1 MTAAT
6 PIEAVL
12 SLTALAWGLP
22 SRRLAGRG
30 RSLRQRAVS
39 IRVRAAAAEPV
50 LLPRAAERVRTFRST
65 VI

>member
-30 RSLRQRAVS
+30 PSLRQRAFS
-39 IRVRAAAAEPV
+39 IRARAVASAA
-50 LLPRAAERVRTFRST
+50 LPLRSVERGAFLRST